1 MYQHQKLQYQQNI
14 TRAPSLSSLVARSAI
29 INFSVFF
36 HKALKYRVIWKDML
50 NYVSQINKHVMFI
63 NGIIHGRNLN
73 LHFI

>member
-1 MYQHQKLQYQQNI
+1 MYKHQKLQYQQNI